1 MQFANRS
8 HRFSQGHEGPARRH
22 LGIKL
27 HSPQFVTHST
37 RYLIHQTANLTASP
51 PTSMTSVASP
61 PIAPA
66 CPGGLS
72 IEQVQIFVR
81 HGERSP
87 ISARFQNTGLSPYWP
102 YCSAA
107 QRFTQVVMA
116 TQDGSR
122 WESMIWK
129 RCLETSGP
137 DGRSTP
143 AKGAGGETT
152 SICMPGELTDRGR
165 ETSLAFGKSL
175 RRLYVDQLSLLPK
188 HLPDAEML
196 YIRTTEVPRVIES
209 VQQVLHGLYPLGTN
223 RTSAPWDIAMR
234 SRAEETLLPRTQSC
248 ARLAEL
254 TRAFSQ
260 AAAEK
265 WNGSDDMRYL
275 SEKLGKWM
283 PGNKAVAVDSRP
295 RLFAIMDTINATLAH
310 GPETRLPDE
319 FYDERVRRVIDQ
331 IVVDQ
336 MFRGYGVSRE
346 LRMLGVGQ
354 LMGDMVLKMLD
365 QVEWNRRYD
374 VRDPVLQS
382 RAPPR
387 LSLLGCHDRTIG
399 IVLASL
405 GCLDS
410 NEKWPPFTSHIT
422 LELFRKRRT
431 PSPSMKEDEKQSIW
445 RDATTSVNPITNR
458 ADTGEPRAIRR
469 LHVKEPTTD
478 EIHELDEYFV
488 RVRYNDRIMTVPGCR
503 AEGKHFDGDASL
515 CSLSSFKSIVDK
527 FTPRNWKR
535 ACNSNLGASSTMI
548 SDESAGY

>member
-1 MQFANRS
+1 
-8 HRFSQGHEGPARRH
+8 
-22 LGIKL
+22 
-27 HSPQFVTHST
+27 
-37 RYLIHQTANLTASP
+37 
-51 PTSMTSVASP
+51 MTSIASA
-61 PIAPA
+61 PIVPA
-66 CPGGLS
+66 CPTGLS
-72 IEQVQIFVR
+72 IEQVQVLVR

-87 ISARFQNTGLSPYWP
+87 IWARFQNTGLSPYWP

-122 WESMIWK
+122 WESMTWK

-137 DGRSTP
+137 DGRSIP
-143 AKGAGGETT
+143 AKSAGGETS

-175 RRLYVDQLSLLPK
+175 RQLYVNQLSLLPK
-188 HLPDAEML
+188 HLLDAEIL

-223 RTSAPWDIAMR
+223 RTSAPWNIAIR
-234 SRAEETLLPRTQSC
+234 SRADETLLPNIKSC

-260 AAAEK
+260 GAAEK

-295 RLFAIMDTINATLAH
+295 SLSAVMDTINATLAH
-310 GPETRLPDE
+310 GPDTRLPDE
-319 FYDERVRRVIDQ
+319 FYDERVRRVIDR

-336 MFRGYGVSRE
+336 MFHGYSVSRE
-346 LRMLGVGQ
+346 LRILGAGQ
-354 LMGDMVLKMLD
+354 LVGDMVLKMVD
-365 QVEWNRRYD
+365 RVEWNRRYD
-374 VRDPVLQS
+374 LLRDPTLQS

-410 NEKWPPFTSHIT
+410 NEKWPPFTSHISF
-422 LELFRKRRT
+422 ELFRKQRT
-431 PSPSMKEDEKQSIW
+431 PSPSMKEGEQPWLW
-445 RDATTSVNPITNR
+445 RDATTSLTPITNQGN
-458 ADTGEPRAIRR
+458 TGEPRGIGQRP
-469 LHVKEPTTD
+469 VKKLMTE
-478 EIHELDEYFV
+478 ELYELNEYFV
-488 RVRYNDRIMTVPGCR
+488 RVRYNDRVITIPGCR
-503 AEGKHFDGDASL
+503 AEGKHFNGDASL
-515 CSLSSFKSIVDK
+515 CSLSAFKSIVDK
-527 FTPRNWKR
+527 FTPRSWKR
-535 ACNSNLGASSTMI
+535 ACNSNLGTSSTTM
-548 SDESAGY
+548 SNEPAGY

>member
-1 MQFANRS
+1 MA
-8 HRFSQGHEGPARRH
+8 
-22 LGIKL
+22 
-27 HSPQFVTHST
+27 
-37 RYLIHQTANLTASP
+37 
-51 PTSMTSVASP
+51 SVASA

-72 IEQVQIFVR
+72 IEQVQVLVR
-81 HGERSP
+81 HGERTQ
-87 ISARFQNTGLSPYWP
+87 IWARFQNTGLSPYWP

-116 TQDGSR
+116 SQDGSR
-122 WESMIWK
+122 WESMSWK
-129 RCLETSGP
+129 RRLEISGP
-137 DGRSTP
+137 DGRSIP
-143 AKGAGGETT
+143 VRGAGGETS

-175 RRLYVDQLSLLPK
+175 RQLYVDKLSLLPK
-188 HLPDAEML
+188 HLSDAEIL

-209 VQQVLHGLYPLGTN
+209 VQQVLQGLYPLGTN

-234 SRAEETLLPRTQSC
+234 SRADETLLPNTKSC

-254 TRAFSQ
+254 TRAFFQ
-260 AAAEK
+260 GAAEK

-295 RLFAIMDTINATLAH
+295 SLSAVMDTINATLAH
-310 GPETRLPDE
+310 GPDTRLPDE
-319 FYDERVRRVIDQ
+319 FYDERVRRVIDR

-346 LRMLGVGQ
+346 LRMLGAGQ
-354 LMGDMVLKMLD
+354 LVGDMVLKMVD

-374 VRDPVLQS
+374 MRRDCTLQS

-410 NEKWPPFTSHIT
+410 NEKWPPFTSHIIF
-422 LELFRKRRT
+422 ELFRKRRT
-431 PSPSMKEDEKQSIW
+431 PPLSMKEGEQQRLW
-445 RDATTSVNPITNR
+445 RDATPSLTPITDQG
-458 ADTGEPRAIRR
+458 DTGEPRGIGRR
-469 LHVKEPTTD
+469 PVKKRTT
-478 EIHELDEYFV
+478 EEVHELNEYFV
-488 RVRYNDRIMTVPGCR
+488 RVRYNDRIMTIPGCR
-503 AEGKHFDGDASL
+503 AEGKNLEGDASL
-515 CSLSSFKSIVDK
+515 CSLSEFKSIVDK
-527 FTPRNWKR
+527 FTPRSWEH
-535 ACNSNLGASSTMI
+535 ACNSNLGASSATM
-548 SDESAGY
+548 SNEPAGY